1 MNLLIIWNEK
11 FVWFF
16 VFGGGGGGVDGW
28 GLGIRVFKAYLR

>member
-16 VFGGGGGGVDGW
+16 VFGGGGGVDGW
-28 GLGIRVFKAYLR
+28 GLGIRVFEAYLW

>member
-16 VFGGGGGGVDGW
+16 VFGGGGGGWVGVGDKS
-28 GLGIRVFKAYLR
+28 I

>member
-16 VFGGGGGGVDGW
+16 VFGGGGVDGW

>member
-16 VFGGGGGGVDGW
+16 VFGGGGGWVGVGDKS
-28 GLGIRVFKAYLR
+28 I